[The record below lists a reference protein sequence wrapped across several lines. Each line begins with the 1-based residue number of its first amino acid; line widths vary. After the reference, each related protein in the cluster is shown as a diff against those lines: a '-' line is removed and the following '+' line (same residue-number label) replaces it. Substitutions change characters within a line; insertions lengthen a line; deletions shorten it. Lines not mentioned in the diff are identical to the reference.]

1 MEKLLQWM
9 ECIEDVRQE
18 KKVRHKFK
26 DILVIVMFATL
37 ADADDWVEIAEFA
50 EVYEDYLKKY
60 ISLENGVPSHDTI
73 QRVMGMVSP
82 EALQQ
87 LYIKWQGLLD
97 SGEGEALKKIV
108 CIDGKTMRGNKNKG
122 EKPLHI
128 VSAWSKEDGFC
139 MGQRAVMEKSNE
151 ITAIPLLLETI
162 QIKGNIITTD
172 AMGTQTAI
180 AEKIKSRRAD
190 YVLAV
195 KGNQK
200 TLYNDIKD
208 YFSEKEFLI
217 KIKEKGCY
225 KKSIEKSHGQLETRE
240 YYQTG
245 DIKWLCQRKDWKGI
259 KRHNNGTQ
267 STGKR
272 RRKAYRVQIFHKQ
285 PARRHKPCQQGS
297 AWALEC

>member
-9 ECIEDVRQE
+9 EYIEDVRQE
-18 KKVRHKFK
+18 KKVRHKLK

-151 ITAIPLLLETI
+151 MLDAIGRAGGYTYSIQTQDGFIWYECSQRLVEYLVKNYGMEKTMQLIREGKDET
-162 QIKGNIITTD
+162 D
-172 AMGTQTAI
+172 
-180 AEKIKSRRAD
+180 
-190 YVLAV
+190 
-195 KGNQK
+195 
-200 TLYNDIKD
+200 
-208 YFSEKEFLI
+208 
-217 KIKEKGCY
+217 
-225 KKSIEKSHGQLETRE
+225 
-240 YYQTG
+240 YQTYLG
-245 DIKWLCQRKDWKGI
+245 ISYGELKEAWIAFVKNYEPEYTMEEYRKM
-259 KRHNNGTQ
+259 TEAFFAQ
-267 STGKR
+267 
-272 RRKAYRVQIFHKQ
+272 
-285 PARRHKPCQQGS
+285 
-297 AWALEC
+297 